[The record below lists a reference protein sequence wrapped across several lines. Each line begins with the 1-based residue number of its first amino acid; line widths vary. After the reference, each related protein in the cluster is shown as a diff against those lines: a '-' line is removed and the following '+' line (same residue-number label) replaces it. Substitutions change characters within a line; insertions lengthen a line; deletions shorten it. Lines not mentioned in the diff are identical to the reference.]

1 MVLAAAGVCVTLV
14 AAPIDNL
21 WHATFG
27 RDAVI
32 WSPPHVLGILGLL
45 SLSLAVLVLV
55 SQRSGA
61 WLAPTKALLGGAA
74 LTAVNFLVVEYETD
88 VPQFNERYYLPV
100 LALVS
105 VVTFSLLRSANPGRW
120 TATVAA
126 GVQFLLVGV
135 AALFLLGVG
144 WDAPLMP
151 LLLGPA
157 VVFDLGD
164 GRRWPSPLR
173 ALAHAAVFYALYV
186 PWLNWAYHGVFLS
199 ASAVL
204 TGLPLAVLATAIALW
219 ALDRPAR
226 CMLRRAGTATAALLA
241 VLLLGVSKP
250 SDALAHDPGQ
260 GKEVGRMDQVA
271 RVAGSHVELQGRIVV
286 GDCRALRA
294 FDLEARRADRRRHG
308 PLHQSRCMYHG
319 AITLPGRGRW
329 FVYFDLRRR
338 RAPVESW
345 LPIKLEDSQR
355 RFAERRRSVYLPNQS
370 PNGPAKTAATVAL
383 YAAIVAFI
391 VVIARFVGEA
401 PNQAANTGAR

>member
-1 MVLAAAGVCVTLV
+1 MRVSQRLGESGTAREDRFFARVVVPFLLGALAATFGSYWDDAWHTNRGRDSFFIPPHVLIYGGVLIAGAGLGLWVANESVRRGTDEARRDRAVVLAAAGVCVTLV

-126 GVQFLLVGV
+126 GVQFLLVGL
-135 AALFLLGVG
+135 AAIFLLGVG

-164 GRRWPSPLR
+164 RRRWPSPLR
-173 ALAHAAVFYALYV
+173 ALAHAAVLY
-186 PWLNWAYHGVFLS
+186 
-199 ASAVL
+199 
-204 TGLPLAVLATAIALW
+204 
-219 ALDRPAR
+219 
-226 CMLRRAGTATAALLA
+226 
-241 VLLLGVSKP
+241 
-250 SDALAHDPGQ
+250 
-260 GKEVGRMDQVA
+260 
-271 RVAGSHVELQGRIVV
+271 
-286 GDCRALRA
+286 
-294 FDLEARRADRRRHG
+294 
-308 PLHQSRCMYHG
+308 
-319 AITLPGRGRW
+319 
-329 FVYFDLRRR
+329 
-338 RAPVESW
+338 
-345 LPIKLEDSQR
+345 
-355 RFAERRRSVYLPNQS
+355 
-370 PNGPAKTAATVAL
+370 
-383 YAAIVAFI
+383 
-391 VVIARFVGEA
+391 
-401 PNQAANTGAR
+401 